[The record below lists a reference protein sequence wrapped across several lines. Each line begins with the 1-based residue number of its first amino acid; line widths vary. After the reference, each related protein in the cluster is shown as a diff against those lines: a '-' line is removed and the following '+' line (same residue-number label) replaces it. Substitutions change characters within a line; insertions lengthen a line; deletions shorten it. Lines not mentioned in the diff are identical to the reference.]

1 MKDLKVVFDIGNGYI
16 KGIIFDIQDGQ
27 TTVLAKHMV
36 KTRWMR
42 KGKIMDVEDFSVC
55 INEVLEAFA
64 KKLWGDVV
72 EEVFVW
78 ISHPETVIK
87 RVSEQKRVLDG
98 KITHDDVAHLSDVIT
113 ESSVHANYEVLKLVP
128 IQWIL
133 DEQTKVKD
141 PIDMEARKLELVAD
155 VFMIPKTFFNNLMD
169 AFQKLDVY
177 VGEIVPN
184 ILGACEIALDFDV
197 KDLWVLLVDIG
208 ANQTTYVVYEDGIPL
223 FYGMIPLW
231 GEDVTKDVSI
241 GLQVDIKDAERIKR
255 EKAIIMM
262 DWPHVEDETVDM
274 AFLSEIVLARYEEIF
289 ELIQT
294 DLVRYQ
300 KDGRLPWG
308 VVMLWWGAQVENVTL
323 LAKEVFKL
331 ATYKAKDGVLR
342 LPELTHSSEWL
353 NALWLYVWVNKY
365 HHPRSRWFKF
375 SMDFK
380 FLHGIA
386 DFFRKIF

>member
-98 KITHDDVAHLSDVIT
+98 KITHEDVAHLSDVIT

-177 VGEIVPN
+177 VAEIVPN
-184 ILGACEIALDFDV
+184 ILWACEIALDFDV

-255 EKAIIMM
+255 EKAIIIM
-262 DWPHVEDETVDM
+262 DSVHVEDDTVDM

-300 KDGRLPWG
+300 KDWRLPGG
-308 VVMLWWGAQVENVTL
+308 VVMLGGGAQIENVTF
-323 LAKEVFKL
+323 LAKDVFKL
-331 ATYKAKDGVLR
+331 ATYKAKDTVLK
-342 LPELTHSSEWL
+342 LPELSHSSEWL
-353 NALWLYVWVNKY
+353 NTLGIYVWVNKY
-365 HHPRSRWFKF
+365 HQPRSRWFKF

-380 FLHGIA
+380 FFHGIA
-386 DFFRKIF
+386 EFFRKIF